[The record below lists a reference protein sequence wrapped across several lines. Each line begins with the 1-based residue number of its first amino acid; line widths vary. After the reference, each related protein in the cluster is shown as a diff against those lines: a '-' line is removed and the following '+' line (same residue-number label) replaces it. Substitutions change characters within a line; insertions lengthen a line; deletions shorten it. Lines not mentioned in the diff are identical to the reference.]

1 MEFESGNAGSGWQTP
16 MHMGSARIWY
26 DATNSVLR
34 IKHGSN
40 PSSETDGYEF
50 MESDQCIESLR

>member
-50 MESDQCIESLR
+50 MESD